1 MTHDLAMVLSLGL
14 CVAVGFVLHV
24 GALTCRAQEGPVPG
38 MVLMAA
44 MMGALVL
51 FGLAGL
57 TGGLTWPR

>member
-24 GALTCRAQEGPVPG
+24 GALTCRAQEGPASG

-44 MMGALVL
+44 LMGALML

-57 TGGLTWPR
+57 TGELTWVR